1 MSDGKFIYV
10 RWEYEMD
17 LSQMESRNDSWG
29 RVFSSSSPRKTC
41 IFFFFGGG
49 P

>member
-17 LSQMESRNDSWG
+17 LSHQMESRNDSWG
-29 RVFSSSSPRKTC
+29 
-41 IFFFFGGG
+41 
-49 P
+49 